1 MYTRR
6 EFGQIL
12 GAGLPLAMMLRRINS
27 SVDGVRLGAITYSFN
42 DMPNVLGQDHV
53 DNVIEDCKGCGA
65 GVIELMSNHVEPV
78 TDYQMQQAA
87 ARAARMAAA
96 AAASASGG

>member
-12 GAGLPLAMMLRRINS
+12 GASLPLALSLRPIGS
-27 SVDGVRLGAITYSFN
+27 TVDGVRLGAITYSFN

-53 DNVIEDCKGCGA
+53 DNVIASCQGCGV
-65 GVIELMSNHVEPV
+65 GLIELMCNHVEPV

-96 AAASASGG
+96 AASAT